1 MATIIFLGLFVLMWI
16 VLIVP
21 RQREIRRHQALMA
34 QLEVGDEVML
44 GSGIYG
50 VITSIE
56 EDFLRLDVAPGVE
69 LKVAKRA
76 VGAKVVAPST
86 GPAADTTDVLDATDS
101 RSEAAALAPASD
113 DDLTDDDTARRSTTE
128 SVDHPDVAGA

>member
-21 RQREIRRHQALMA
+21 RQREIRRHQALVA
-34 QLEVGDEVML
+34 QLAEGDEVML

-50 VITSIE
+50 VITAL
-56 EDFLRLDVAPGVE
+56 EDDFVRLDVAPGVE

-76 VGAKVVAPST
+76 VAAKVAP
-86 GPAADTTDVLDATDS
+86 PQV
-101 RSEAAALAPASD
+101 
-113 DDLTDDDTARRSTTE
+113 
-128 SVDHPDVAGA
+128 VDVAGVDNEADDDHADGPDALDEPSPDVDLSSGDRPERVDRRDVAGN

>member
-56 EDFLRLDVAPGVE
+56 DDFLRLDVAPGVE

-86 GPAADTTDVLDATDS
+86 DPAVDTTDVIDDS
-101 RSEAAALAPASD
+101 GREAAALDPAPD
-113 DDLTDDDTARRSTTE
+113 DDRTDDSRARRGTTE

>member
-50 VITSIE
+50 VITSL
-56 EDFLRLDVAPGVE
+56 EDDFVRLDVAPGVE

-76 VGAKVVAPST
+76 VGAKVVAPT
-86 GPAADTTDVLDATDS
+86 EPAADTTDVIDATDS
-101 RSEAAALAPASD
+101 RSEPAAHDPASD
-113 DDLTDDDTARRSTTE
+113 DDLTDDGRARRSTTE